1 MKKKD
6 VEKCQHVNLST
17 DPNEILQTM
26 LLELPTVKYFFM
38 KDYGG
43 KKKFLDHQDKALDKC
58 LEEEKSSV
66 TDISEYISQK
76 GNRWMSYSFFEYFPR
91 AKFAQAWPT
100 SFIYYET
107 YGSCGAFFPN
117 YRPSK
122 KKGGKEKINE
132 VCGVLIFTSH
142 FFQRMS
148 KRTGKAYRSRE
159 LIREFITTKETHA
172 AQADEEG
179 EVIMKFKGGY
189 GFGVQRSKEPYV
201 LEIRTYLTN
210 EQLSPKQKRK
220 CEKIDAYAELIKDGT
235 FMKDVCNHTAYHSTN
250 TPEHDM
256 EQAMHNLELAKKI
269 GAGRFLLLA
278 GMVHLTFLKLM
289 TDILGMS
296 LGDIST
302 AQNVVIGNETQEC
315 YADFVN
321 KYEHFDARKATDE
334 ENKQFRDDLLEC
346 MVKAAKKLK
355 IRSMT
360 RDRIE
365 QRIDMA
371 LAKSYVN
378 TEAFANGK

>member
-6 VEKCQHVNLST
+6 VEKCQHINLST

-26 LLELPTVKYFFM
+26 RLELPTVKYFFM

-58 LEEEKSSV
+58 LEEETSSV
-66 TDISEYISQK
+66 TDISEYISKK

-122 KKGGKEKINE
+122 KKGDKGKINE

-148 KRTGKAYRSRE
+148 ERTGKAYRSRE
-159 LIREFITTKETHA
+159 LIQEFITTKETHA
-172 AQADEEG
+172 SQSDEEG
-179 EVIMKFKGGY
+179 DVIIKFKGGY

-210 EQLSPKQKRK
+210 EQLSTKQKRK
-220 CEKIDAYAELIKDGT
+220 CETIDAYAELIKDGT

-250 TPEHDM
+250 TPEQDM

-269 GAGRFLLLA
+269 GADHFLLLA

-289 TDILGMS
+289 TDILGMN

-360 RDRIE
+360 RERIE